1 MRRLRTSANVAA
13 ACSRPRTPKRCDGSS
28 HRFFRR
34 PPPRAAVI
42 ELRESARYGLRLKR
56 RIAGEVAVKDEDIAQ
71 LAVNTIRT
79 LAIDAVQK
87 ANSGHPG
94 LPMGAAP
101 MAYVLW
107 QRHLRHN
114 PRNPHWANRDRF
126 VLSAGHGSMLLYCL
140 LHLTGYDLSMA
151 DLQAFRQWE
160 SKTPGHPETL
170 LTPGVEA
177 TTGPL
182 GQGTANAIGMAMAER
197 VLAHRFNR
205 PGHVVVD
212 HRTYA
217 IVSDG
222 DLMEGVSAE
231 AASLAG
237 HLKLGKL
244 IYLYDCNH
252 ISLDGPTTLAFST
265 EDVAARYAAYG
276 WQVLKVADGDRDL
289 EAIDRAI
296 SEAEADTTR
305 PSIIVVQTTIGF
317 GAPKKQGT
325 SEAHGSPLG
334 PEEVAAAKK
343 TLGFD
348 PNRFFFV
355 PPEAGAHLCSAVD
368 RGAAAEADW
377 SKGFEAYA
385 KAHPDLAAEWRRVM
399 AGELPAGWED
409 GLPVFGDKDAQ
420 ATRQASGKALN
431 AIAARMPELIGGDAD
446 LSVSTSTALKDGG
459 SFDGVTGAG
468 RNIHYGVREHAMGS
482 IANGIAYHGGVRSFV
497 ATFFCFSDY
506 MRPAVRLAALNE
518 LPVVFVWTHDSIALG
533 EDGPTHQPVEHLMSL
548 RAMPGLAVVRPA
560 DPNETVEAWRF
571 AITQRHRPVALVLS
585 RQKLPVIDA
594 AVARGAA
601 RGAYVVADAAV
612 GSATAIILATGAEV
626 HVALAAQVLL
636 ANEGIATR
644 VVSMPCWEAF
654 EEQDASYRESVLP
667 AAVRLRVS
675 VEAGVTFG
683 WRRWIGDEGV
693 AVGLDRYGASAP
705 GEINLQEFGFT
716 AEHVASEVRSLVA
729 RARGA
734 RA

>member
-1 MRRLRTSANVAA
+1 M
-13 ACSRPRTPKRCDGSS
+13 
-28 HRFFRR
+28 
-34 PPPRAAVI
+34 
-42 ELRESARYGLRLKR
+42 
-56 RIAGEVAVKDEDIAQ
+56 KDEDIAQ

-107 QRHLRHN
+107 QKHLRHN
-114 PRNPHWANRDRF
+114 PHNPHWAERDRF

-182 GQGTANAIGMAMAER
+182 GQGTANAVGMAMAER

-205 PGHVVVD
+205 PGHTIVD

-237 HLKLGKL
+237 HMKLGKL

-265 EDVAARYAAYG
+265 EDVGARYAAYG

-289 EAIDRAI
+289 AAIDRAI

-334 PEEVAAAKK
+334 PDEVAAAKK
-343 TLGFD
+343 ALGFD
-348 PNRFFFV
+348 PEKFFFV
-355 PPEAGAHLCSAVD
+355 PPEAGSHLRSAID
-368 RGAAAEADW
+368 RGAKHEAEW
-377 SKGFEAYA
+377 SARFDAYA
-385 KAHPDLAAEWRRVM
+385 AAHPDLAAEWRRVQ
-399 AGELPAGWED
+399 AGELPAGWD
-409 GLPVFGDKDAQ
+409 SGLPVFGEKDAQ

-431 AIAARMPELIGGDAD
+431 AIAARMPELLGGDAD
-446 LSVSTSTALKDGG
+446 LSVSTSTSLKDGG
-459 SFDGVTGAG
+459 SFDATTGAG
-468 RNIHYGVREHAMGS
+468 RNIHYGVREHAMGA
-482 IANGIAYHGGVRSFV
+482 IANGMAYHGGVRSFV

-560 DPNETVEAWRF
+560 DPNEAAEAWRF
-571 AITQRHRPVALVLS
+571 AIGQRHRPVALVLS

-594 AVARGAA
+594 DLARQTV
-601 RGAYVVADAAV
+601 RGAYVVADAPAP
-612 GSATAIILATGAEV
+612 AALLLATGAEV
-626 HVALAAQVLL
+626 HVALAAHRLL
-636 ANEGIATR
+636 AGEGIPTR

-654 EEQDASYRESVLP
+654 EEQDESYRQSVLP
-667 AAVRLRVS
+667 PSVRARVS

-683 WRRWIGDEGV
+683 WKRWIGDDGI

-705 GEINLQEFGFT
+705 GEVNLEKFGFT
-716 AEHVASEVRSLVA
+716 AEHVASEVRALVGGSKG
-729 RARGA
+729 RRS
-734 RA
+734 